1 MALQTLATGNYAIRT
16 AGGFPTAPYT
26 LCFYYMLEQDKNA
39 SGCIF
44 GLRDTTT
51 SEGYVYNYNPS
62 GDGTTYEW
70 EQDIGGGSTVNLASI
85 SLALDTWYFI
95 AINRQGVGANQTI
108 ARRKILNE
116 SSLLSFTGTFSVSA
130 VFNEEIVLTNGFNT
144 AAGFFPGRICG
155 MKCWSANLTENELLA
170 ESNTLDLVR
179 SADIFW
185 YRPMNQATVADMLLD
200 TSGNGRHLTEVG
212 TLSAATNPTFSAG
225 ENNNSRMIL
234 IHNGGSK

>member
-16 AGGFPTAPYT
+16 TGAFPTPPYT
-26 LCFYYMLEQDKNA
+26 LCFYFMLEQDKNA

-44 GLRDTTT
+44 GLRDTGN
-51 SEGYVYNYNPS
+51 SEGYVYHYNPS

-70 EQDIGGGSTVNLASI
+70 EQQIGGGGTANLASI
-85 SLALDTWYFI
+85 SLALDTWYFV

-116 SSLLSFTGTFSVSA
+116 SSLLSFTGTFEITA
-130 VFNEEIVLTNGFNT
+130 AFNEEIVLTNGFNV

-155 MKCWSANLTENELLA
+155 MKCWSASLTENELLA
-170 ESNTLDLVR
+170 ESNTLNLVR

-212 TLSAATNPTFSAG
+212 TLSGATNPTFVSG
-225 ENNNSRMIL
+225 SGNSRMIL